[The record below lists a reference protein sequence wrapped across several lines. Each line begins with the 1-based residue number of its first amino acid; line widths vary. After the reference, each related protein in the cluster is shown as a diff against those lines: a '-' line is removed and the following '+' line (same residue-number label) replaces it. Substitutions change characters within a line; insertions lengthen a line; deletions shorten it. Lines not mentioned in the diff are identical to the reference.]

1 MAKQID
7 VANEVMIMKFLTMVF
22 ESDVETVAKVL
33 TAMGDEA
40 RESLIDLAMTKDMTD
55 AILIEVRAKFNEQ
68 VQLLHS

>member
-55 AILIEVRAKFNEQ
+55 AILVEVRAKFNEQ

>member
-33 TAMGDEA
+33 TTMGDEA

-55 AILIEVRAKFNEQ
+55 AILLEVRAKFNEQ